1 MALKTQT
8 LTYRHGPTA
17 LEGYLAYDDARP
29 GPRPAVLIAPEWYG
43 HNDYVR
49 SRAEQIAGLGYV
61 GFAVDMYGK
70 GVLAKDDAEAGK
82 LATPL
87 FNDRDLVRDRIK
99 AALDTVRLQ
108 PMVDGLRVAAMG
120 YCLGG
125 LVVLEL
131 ARSGADVKGV
141 ASFHGILATPKPA
154 LGAVPAKVLVFHGHD
169 DPFVPPQQVAEFQ
182 AEMTRANIDWQVI
195 TYGGTAHNFTVAT
208 AHSPATGQVYNRQA
222 DARSFATLKLFLTE
236 WFGD

>member
-8 LTYRHGPTA
+8 LTYRHATTE
-17 LEGYLAYDDARP
+17 LEGYLAYDDAQP
-29 GPRPAVLIAPEWYG
+29 GPRPAVLVAPEWYG

-49 SRAEQIAGLGYV
+49 RRAEQVAGLGYA

-70 GVLAKDDAEAGK
+70 GVLAKNDDEASK

-87 FNDRDLVRDRIK
+87 FSDRDLVRDRIK
-99 AALDTVRLQ
+99 AALDAVRLQ

-125 LVVLEL
+125 MVVLEL
-131 ARSGADVKGV
+131 ARSGADVLGV

-154 LGAVPAKVLVFHGHD
+154 IGAIRARVLALHGRD
-169 DPFVPPQQVAEFQ
+169 DPFVPPQQVSEFMD
-182 AEMTRANIDWQVI
+182 EMSRANIDWQFV
-195 TYGGTAHNFTVAT
+195 TFGNCVHSFTVPT
-208 AHSPATGQVYNRQA
+208 ANNPAGGQVFNGKA
-222 DARSFATLKLFLTE
+222 DARSFAALRLFLTE
-236 WFGD
+236 LFGG